1 MIELTE
7 QQRHAVHASG
17 VPLRLLDPQTN
28 ETFVLVRS
36 DVYDQVKGLLG
47 EDFHPSTAYLAVDRA
62 FAEGW
67 NDPKMDDYDRYEEH
81 KP

>member
-7 QQRHAVHASG
+7 QQRDAVRAAA
-17 VPLRLLDPQTN
+17 VPVKLLDPDTN
-28 ETFVLVRS
+28 ETFVLVPAEAYEKLQR
-36 DVYDQVKGLLG
+36 LL
-47 EDFHPSTAYLAVDRA
+47 EDDFEPRQAYPATDRA

-67 NDPKMDDYDRYEEH
+67 SDPKMDDYDRYEEL